1 VNSMLMDKVRY
12 DPIKDFTPVSLVL
25 NFPAVL
31 LTGPQSP
38 YSSVADVVKAAR
50 ESPGKLSYA

>member
-1 VNSMLMDKVRY
+1 MLMDKVRY